1 MEDDATWM
9 GQPIDEMPPEE
20 LAAALKA
27 AVHLLRSAS
36 PGTFIHPDVDVR
48 VTPAGTIVARTF
60 KWAFIPAGHLWSD
73 EDRQVL
79 QARLDAFAPR
89 HGLQGALVR
98 FGPDQL
104 EVEVPRPLRIEQLVA
119 LQEWLN
125 AEKDALDVSQVP

>member
-1 MEDDATWM
+1 MKDDVTWM
-9 GQPIDEMPPEE
+9 GRPIDEMPTGE

-27 AVHLLRSAS
+27 AVRLLRSTS
-36 PGTFIHPDVDVR
+36 PGTFIHPDVDAR

-60 KWAFIPAGHLWSD
+60 KWAFIPARHLWSE
-73 EDRQVL
+73 EDRQEL

-89 HGLQGALVR
+89 HGLQGAIVR